1 MGFRNDQK
9 KIKHYVCSQFD
20 NINLINMHSFSLFLA
35 FFKLW
40 NTHLHLTPCYGDSH
54 LGQILENFIDQYGLK
69 IHRDNLYGNFVLH
82 LSNLSNFD
90 AISSSFMLEMINR
103 YQVIFLAR
111 VPDRVPELGHS
122 VLGLRVL
129 ELLYPCP
136 SVRSFVTPQ
145 TSIYITYLHN

>member
-1 MGFRNDQK
+1 MR
-9 KIKHYVCSQFD
+9 
-20 NINLINMHSFSLFLA
+20 SFSLFLA

-103 YQVIFLAR
+103 YQVIFKVFDIYLSPLNPLHR
-111 VPDRVPELGHS
+111 RIIQGLLCSWTEHS
-122 VLGLRVL
+122 ILPISTGKFRILPYS
-129 ELLYPCP
+129 ENI
-136 SVRSFVTPQ
+136 VRYQ
-145 TSIYITYLHN
+145 NL